1 MENTFTG
8 SGFQLSVTDTVSD
21 LTITNNTF
29 NNFGISG
36 ILVNIAENTSITNNY
51 LSTDTSK
58 LVVAA
63 MDLKYLSGVTSILA
77 NRIYLKKGTAVR
89 TGILIQ
95 NVTSTQQQPAII
107 ANNAIS
113 MIGPRAASTALA
125 YVGMDIDY
133 VDWAGIYYNTI
144 YLEPSR
150 GTSANSKCLSVGD
163 NSSNIMV
170 LNNNFDNS
178 GKGYAM
184 YVKAPATQVVLSNNN
199 NYHVTGSKFVYWV
212 SDKASLAVLRTANSM
227 DDQSVS
233 VENSFENDSTLA
245 LTFPTDIVRVA
256 EPIDDVATDILGNFR
271 PVSPKPT
278 IGAYEYIFEDSDTG
292 IPEIIQPIEGDEYV
306 EGDPL
311 TVEVVVKNFGNYS
324 IDNIELVAVLKS
336 TRDSQ
341 VELARITET
350 WTGLLA
356 SLQSL
361 NYTFTQTFNPPLND
375 PYTED
380 LYLMVYTRMTGDAVP
395 LNDTAY
401 THFLSV
407 PAKDLKL
414 ESTVQI
420 TERCQLTNVPIQA
433 KIKNVGEK
441 TIGPNDVVQ
450 LTYWIEDR
458 PDLTVTETLT
468 FPYTDQTT
476 MTPLND
482 LQAGASL
489 TYTFNQTANLY
500 PQGDSDVQWR
510 LWTCVKTVGDN
521 QQGNDTATS
530 AKTVYSKVSP
540 PAPTVTDDYIPYATW
555 GHPRAEQVNNLAI
568 KWYSNNTIA
577 DPFYAPTNYNAS
589 KTYTT
594 SQLFADTTLYV
605 GVNAT
610 GAYPCASNR
619 TPVTV
624 HLDPI
629 ADIDAS
635 AAAVVEPPAE
645 AWVFMTT
652 GDTIK
657 VRIRNFGLQPISN
670 IPISYSVKMT
680 TSTTE
685 TVVSEVCTETIQP
698 NQSYVYSFAQL
709 ADMSNPNKSYAVKAW
724 TDMPGD
730 YTALNDTTNTLIVQP
745 KNGGTIYC
753 DIAVGNVESLDIS
766 KVQLGTM
773 DNSTTPSG
781 NGVSSF
787 INDTTITIP
796 ILYKGVP
803 DQLNVHVENSTPM
816 DPLGQVGGW
825 LDVFIDWDRNGVF
838 SDLEHVTSDTAYSGA
853 IISKTIN
860 VPTNAIN
867 GLTKMRIV
875 LNQGAN
881 STDTP
886 SACENVGR
894 GEIEDYKVFIKTAK
908 PVNAELKRFSS
919 PTELAADG
927 QTNVSVV
934 MRNAGTDPLTS
945 ATITWK
951 FNDQTENQFNWTG
964 NLNKGQIETV
974 TLGTIDL
981 SLGANV
987 FEAYVD
993 ATGDTEHDNDTV
1005 KMGTY
1010 VFRTFQIP
1018 YNTDFDEEEGNDHF
1032 YAYDANFNSPTN
1044 CWEMGEPAQTN
1055 TVIKTAYTEPN
1066 CWKTVLDGKY
1076 PKNNESILYSPI
1088 FDINIVKPDTMS
1100 FMLRMDAAVGQ
1111 AKMYVEYLN
1120 WEGKWV
1126 LLGAN
1131 EDGFGENWY
1140 NSEENYFEG
1149 TRSWTKVTY
1158 SLNHLNYMFGNTL
1171 QFRFVFR
1178 SGAGTQKDGFA
1189 IDNFDIQRARRDQD
1203 AGVVSLVLEPTA
1215 LPNYGSN
1222 YYPKVGIMNY
1232 GAQTLTDVQVCYVS
1246 EGMYI
1251 PICENLLNVNIE
1263 PDQVYEYTFTTGT
1276 YLTVDAPDPFG
1287 ICAFTRLNPTD
1298 VYSDND
1304 SLCQDI
1310 VIGPLQKDVGI
1321 VSINSPTAQIVSN
1334 DQIEVA
1340 IQVRNYGLDPV
1351 SELPVAYLVPGENQV
1366 VETIYFNPPLYNGDE
1381 YVYRFNQAFRASFGD
1396 VNLKCWTGLEGDYY
1410 HDNDTLYKRLEGTSS
1425 IRDLEA
1431 KQITV
1436 DDADPAF
1443 IALQLDFMNR
1453 SSVGI
1458 DNITVGYYINGDIT
1472 TRVEETFKAGG
1483 VLPAGAYGYHKF
1495 EATLPRANAPYTQIT
1510 AYVSAE
1516 GENDRTNDTTSV
1528 LYMGYRD
1535 GVADSILIEQT
1546 FEPTCRVQL
1555 TAHNGG
1561 TIGGT
1566 TQVRAHL
1573 VLNGDFANAIVEDF
1587 TWLYDEPTPSV
1598 TRYMNFTQRIP
1609 KSADGTYNA
1618 IAWIEYPFDADHRN
1632 DSTKAVAVR
1641 SYVGLED
1648 VEANAGFELEQNQP
1662 NPFAEETQIGF
1673 TLPEAGEAV
1682 LTISNNLGQV
1692 LKTIKGEYNS
1702 GHNVIIL
1709 KDLDLP
1715 EGVYHYTMYYNNQK
1729 QMRKMIIIR

>member
-1 MENTFTG
+1 M
-8 SGFQLSVTDTVSD
+8 
-21 LTITNNTF
+21 
-29 NNFGISG
+29 
-36 ILVNIAENTSITNNY
+36 
-51 LSTDTSK
+51 
-58 LVVAA
+58 
-63 MDLKYLSGVTSILA
+63 
-77 NRIYLKKGTAVR
+77 
-89 TGILIQ
+89 
-95 NVTSTQQQPAII
+95 
-107 ANNAIS
+107 
-113 MIGPRAASTALA
+113 
-125 YVGMDIDY
+125 
-133 VDWAGIYYNTI
+133 
-144 YLEPSR
+144 
-150 GTSANSKCLSVGD
+150 
-163 NSSNIMV
+163 
-170 LNNNFDNS
+170 
-178 GKGYAM
+178 
-184 YVKAPATQVVLSNNN
+184 
-199 NYHVTGSKFVYWV
+199 
-212 SDKASLAVLRTANSM
+212 
-227 DDQSVS
+227 
-233 VENSFENDSTLA
+233 
-245 LTFPTDIVRVA
+245 
-256 EPIDDVATDILGNFR
+256 
-271 PVSPKPT
+271 
-278 IGAYEYIFEDSDTG
+278 
-292 IPEIIQPIEGDEYV
+292 
-306 EGDPL
+306 
-311 TVEVVVKNFGNYS
+311 
-324 IDNIELVAVLKS
+324 
-336 TRDSQ
+336 
-341 VELARITET
+341 
-350 WTGLLA
+350 
-356 SLQSL
+356 
-361 NYTFTQTFNPPLND
+361 
-375 PYTED
+375 
-380 LYLMVYTRMTGDAVP
+380 
-395 LNDTAY
+395 
-401 THFLSV
+401 
-407 PAKDLKL
+407 
-414 ESTVQI
+414 
-420 TERCQLTNVPIQA
+420 
-433 KIKNVGEK
+433 
-441 TIGPNDVVQ
+441 
-450 LTYWIEDR
+450 
-458 PDLTVTETLT
+458 
-468 FPYTDQTT
+468 
-476 MTPLND
+476 
-482 LQAGASL
+482 
-489 TYTFNQTANLY
+489 
-500 PQGDSDVQWR
+500 
-510 LWTCVKTVGDN
+510 
-521 QQGNDTATS
+521 
-530 AKTVYSKVSP
+530 
-540 PAPTVTDDYIPYATW
+540 
-555 GHPRAEQVNNLAI
+555 
-568 KWYSNNTIA
+568 
-577 DPFYAPTNYNAS
+577 
-589 KTYTT
+589 
-594 SQLFADTTLYV
+594 
-605 GVNAT
+605 
-610 GAYPCASNR
+610 
-619 TPVTV
+619 
-624 HLDPI
+624 
-629 ADIDAS
+629 
-635 AAAVVEPPAE
+635 
-645 AWVFMTT
+645 
-652 GDTIK
+652 
-657 VRIRNFGLQPISN
+657 
-670 IPISYSVKMT
+670 
-680 TSTTE
+680 
-685 TVVSEVCTETIQP
+685 
-698 NQSYVYSFAQL
+698 
-709 ADMSNPNKSYAVKAW
+709 
-724 TDMPGD
+724 
-730 YTALNDTTNTLIVQP
+730 
-745 KNGGTIYC
+745 
-753 DIAVGNVESLDIS
+753 
-766 KVQLGTM
+766 
-773 DNSTTPSG
+773 
-781 NGVSSF
+781 
-787 INDTTITIP
+787 
-796 ILYKGVP
+796 
-803 DQLNVHVENSTPM
+803 
-816 DPLGQVGGW
+816 
-825 LDVFIDWDRNGVF
+825 
-838 SDLEHVTSDTAYSGA
+838 
-853 IISKTIN
+853 
-860 VPTNAIN
+860 
-867 GLTKMRIV
+867 
-875 LNQGAN
+875 
-881 STDTP
+881 
-886 SACENVGR
+886 
-894 GEIEDYKVFIKTAK
+894 
-908 PVNAELKRFSS
+908 
-919 PTELAADG
+919 
-927 QTNVSVV
+927 
-934 MRNAGTDPLTS
+934 
-945 ATITWK
+945 
-951 FNDQTENQFNWTG
+951 
-964 NLNKGQIETV
+964 
-974 TLGTIDL
+974 
-981 SLGANV
+981 
-987 FEAYVD
+987 
-993 ATGDTEHDNDTV
+993 
-1005 KMGTY
+1005 
-1010 VFRTFQIP
+1010 
-1018 YNTDFDEEEGNDHF
+1018 
-1032 YAYDANFNSPTN
+1032 
-1044 CWEMGEPAQTN
+1044 
-1055 TVIKTAYTEPN
+1055 
-1066 CWKTVLDGKY
+1066 
-1076 PKNNESILYSPI
+1076 
-1088 FDINIVKPDTMS
+1088 
-1100 FMLRMDAAVGQ
+1100 
-1111 AKMYVEYLN
+1111 
-1120 WEGKWV
+1120 
-1126 LLGAN
+1126 LGAN